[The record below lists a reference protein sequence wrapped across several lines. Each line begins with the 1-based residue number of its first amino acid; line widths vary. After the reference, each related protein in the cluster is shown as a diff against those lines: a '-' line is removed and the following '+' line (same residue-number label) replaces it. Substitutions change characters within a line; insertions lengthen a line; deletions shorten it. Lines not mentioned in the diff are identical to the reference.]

1 MKLDKQLHFLAGI
14 LLALYATVLG
24 IISEISILIIA
35 LNAIVI
41 SAIAGVVKELIDR
54 RQPSNH
60 FDKKDL
66 FCTLI
71 GGIVVGVPLILI
83 YIFKIMIS

>member
-24 IISEISILIIA
+24 VIAEVSILIVA

-41 SAIAGVVKELIDR
+41 SSLAGVAKELVDK
-54 RQPSNH
+54 RQKNNH

-66 FCTLI
+66 LCTVL
-71 GGIVVGVPLILI
+71 GGIVVGVPLIII
-83 YIFKIMIS
+83 YILKLAI

>member
-35 LNAIVI
+35 LNAVLI
-41 SAIAGVVKELIDR
+41 SAIAGVAKELIDK

-60 FDKKDL
+60 FDKKDM
-66 FCTLI
+66 FCTI
-71 GGIVVGVPLILI
+71 MGGVVVGVPLILI
-83 YIFKIMIS
+83 YISKIMIS